1 MKKRWQK
8 TGALLLTAALATA
21 GLAGCGQSGNAN
33 TGKDTETGSETASA
47 DTGNEAGQETQAA
60 AGEEEIVKLRIWG
73 FGYTATSDECA
84 AVAEAISDITR
95 DKIGVEVEIVRNSDG
110 EKLNLALTSGEQLD
124 LVNYHTYS
132 GGLNTL
138 VNNGMA
144 LPLDELAEEYGK
156 EALDLVGED
165 LLIFGKVNG
174 TLYSIPNLK
183 DFAGAFG
190 MAMRQDV
197 LEEMNIDPAGI
208 QTIDDIHDVL
218 VQVKENREDL
228 YPVVPTWG
236 GGGMQKTFAFD
247 SLGTGFWDAC
257 GVLENVF
264 DDSTTVV
271 NLYETDSYREFC
283 EMMYQWNQ
291 EGLVM
296 PDATTFNEANPCAT
310 VGFADFENI
319 KPGKEKELR
328 GGWNHEGVLIRLVE
342 PFMPSDAGGS
352 SFFIPTVCE
361 HPEKAMQLWNLMFTD
376 PEISN
381 LFVNGIEDKN
391 YAYTDDNRNV
401 IKTVE
406 GSTYDP
412 LDWAWPNGRIT
423 PVFEGDDLDK
433 WDQLEKFCDEA
444 HRSPA
449 LGFRFDNTNV
459 VNEIT
464 ACNNVISK
472 YEVGLRWGVLNPD
485 EALPKFNE
493 ELKAAGI
500 DTIIAEKQAQLDAFL
515 AEQK

>member
-1 MKKRWQK
+1 MYKKLKR
-8 TGALLLTAALATA
+8 TGTMLLAAAMVTVS
-21 GLAGCGQSGNAN
+21 LAGCGGKDSSGAAN
-33 TGKDTETGSETASA
+33 TENPGEAVSTA
-47 DTGNEAGQETQAA
+47 DTAKAD
-60 AGEEEIVKLRIWG
+60 GEVVKLKVWG
-73 FGYTATSDECA
+73 FGYTATSEECEAVAA
-84 AVAEAISDITR
+84 AVNEITR

-124 LVNYHTYS
+124 LVSYHTYT
-132 GGLNTL
+132 GGLSTL

-144 LPLDELAEEYGK
+144 MPLDDLAKEYGQ
-156 EALDLVGED
+156 EALELVGED
-165 LLIFGKVNG
+165 LLVLGEVNG
-174 TLYSIPNLK
+174 TLYSIPNLR
-183 DFAGAFG
+183 DFASGYG
-190 MAMRQDV
+190 LAMRKDV
-197 LEEMNIDPAGI
+197 LDELKIDPASVK
-208 QTIDDIHDVL
+208 TIEDIHEVL
-218 VQVKENREDL
+218 VTVKNARSDL
-228 YPVVPTWG
+228 HPVVPTWG
-236 GGGMQKTFAFD
+236 EGGMQKTFAFD

-264 DDSTTVV
+264 EDSTTVV

-283 EMMYQWNQ
+283 ELMYEWNQ

-296 PDATTFNEANPCAT
+296 PDATTYNEANVCAT
-310 VGFADFENI
+310 VGFSDFENI

-328 GGWNHEGVLIRLVE
+328 EGWKKEGALISLVD
-342 PFMPSDAGGS
+342 PFMASDSGGS
-352 SFFIPTVCE
+352 SFFIPTASKY
-361 HPEKAMQLWNLMFTD
+361 PEKAMQLWNLMYTD

-381 LFVNGIEDKN
+381 LFINGIEGKN
-391 YAYTDDNRNV
+391 YTYTDDSKKV
-401 IKTVE
+401 IKSVE
-406 GSTYDP
+406 GNTYDS

-433 WDQLEKFCDEA
+433 WNQLESFCDEA
-444 HRSPA
+444 RRSPA
-449 LGFRFDNTNV
+449 LGFRFDNSKV

-515 AEQK
+515 AEQQ

>member
-1 MKKRWQK
+1 MKRKLK
-8 TGALLLTAALATA
+8 KACAVMLSVSLAAIAMT
-21 GLAGCGQSGNAN
+21 GCGGKSDSGSGGDGTTPVVSDGGENQN
-33 TGKDTETGSETASA
+33 TA
-47 DTGNEAGQETQAA
+47 DNG
-60 AGEEEIVKLRIWG
+60 EIVKLRVWG
-73 FGYTATSDECA
+73 FGYTATSDECD
-84 AVAEAISDITR
+84 AVAEAISEITR
-95 DKIGVEVEIVRNSDG
+95 DKIGVEVELIRNSDG

-132 GGLNTL
+132 GGLSAL

-144 LPLDELAEEYGK
+144 LPIDDLAKEYGQ
-156 EALDLVGED
+156 EALELVGED
-165 LLIFGKVNG
+165 LLVLGKVNG
-174 TLYSIPNLK
+174 TLYSLPNLK
-183 DFAGAFG
+183 DFASGFG

-197 LEEMNIDPAGI
+197 LDELNIDPANI
-208 QTIDDIHDVL
+208 KTIDDIHDVL
-218 VQVKENREDL
+218 VQVKESRPDL
-228 YPVVPTWG
+228 YPVVPTWE
-236 GGGMQKTFAFD
+236 GGGMQKAFPFD

-264 DDSTTVV
+264 EDDATVV
-271 NLYETDSYREFC
+271 NLYETDSYRELC

-291 EGLVM
+291 EGLIM
-296 PDATTFNEANPCAT
+296 PDATTYNEANPCGT

-328 GGWNHEGVLIRLVE
+328 VGWKKEGVLISLVE

-352 SFFIPTVCE
+352 SFFIPTVSE
-361 HPEKAMQLWNLMFTD
+361 HPEKAMQLWNLMYTD

-381 LFVNGIEDKN
+381 LFVNGIVDKN
-391 YAYTDDNRNV
+391 YTYTDDNKNV
-401 IKTVE
+401 ITTVE
-406 GSTYDP
+406 GSTYEP
-412 LDWAWPNGRIT
+412 LDFAWPNGRIT

-449 LGFRFDNTNV
+449 LGFSFDSTNV

-464 ACNNVISK
+464 ACSNVISK

-500 DTIIAEKQAQLDAFL
+500 DTIIAEKQSQLDAFL
-515 AEQK
+515 AGQN

>member
-1 MKKRWQK
+1 MRKKLGK
-8 TGALLLTAALATA
+8 ICALLLTTALVVASM
-21 GLAGCGQSGNAN
+21 AGCGSKGD
-33 TGKDTETGSETASA
+33 TGVDGEGVAATAS
-47 DTGNEAGQETQAA
+47 D
-60 AGEEEIVKLRIWG
+60 GEENQSTADNGEVVKLRVWG
-73 FGYTATSDECA
+73 FGYTATSDECD
-84 AVAEAISDITR
+84 AVAEAISEITR
-95 DKIGVEVEIVRNSDG
+95 DKIGVEVELIRNSDG

-132 GGLNTL
+132 GGLSAL

-144 LPLDELAEEYGK
+144 MPIDDLAKEYGQD
-156 EALDLVGED
+156 ALELVGED
-165 LLIFGKVNG
+165 LLVLGKIDG

-183 DFAGAFG
+183 DFAGGFG

-197 LEEMNIDPAGI
+197 LDELNIDAANI
-208 QTIDDIHDVL
+208 KTIDDIHDVL
-218 VQVKENREDL
+218 VQVKESRPDL
-228 YPVVPTWG
+228 YPIVPTWG

-264 DDSTTVV
+264 DDDTTVV

-328 GGWNHEGVLIRLVE
+328 EGWNKEGVLISLVE
-342 PFMPSDAGGS
+342 PFMASDAGGS
-352 SFFIPTVCE
+352 SFFIPTVSE
-361 HPEKAMQLWNLMFTD
+361 HPEKAMQLWNLMYTD

-381 LFVNGIEDKN
+381 LFVNGIADKN
-391 YAYTDDNRNV
+391 YTYIDDSKKV
-401 IKTVE
+401 IKTIE
-406 GSTYDP
+406 GNTYDSQ
-412 LDWAWPNGRIT
+412 DWAWPNGRIT
-423 PVFEGDDLDK
+423 LVFEGDDLDK

-444 HRSPA
+444 HCSPA
-449 LGFRFDNTNV
+449 LGFRFDSTNV

-464 ACNNVISK
+464 ACSNVISK
-472 YEVGLRWGVLNPD
+472 YEVGLRWGVLNPN

-500 DTIIAEKQAQLDAFL
+500 DTIIAEKQSQLDAFL
-515 AEQK
+515 AEQN